1 MKKTWTEQ
9 AIAKLKKFGKKNK
22 VCKFFA
28 KLAIYIVVAV
38 HALVFYAMGNAK
50 RFGGVAVVWLLFVV
64 SCSFAL
70 PGNVEST
77 FAMAGANEFGENPAS
92 DRENEIQ
99 AILAGEE
106 AVLDDNDVIDGYE
119 DAQISNA
126 NVDVYSIED
135 ILDEDTAA
143 VQTKSKEELDVSSIV
158 LNKDDWKLIL
168 INKHHPVPDGY
179 EFELGTIKGNMKC
192 DARIL
197 DSLLQMMQAAKEDG
211 IDLMVCSPYRDLNR
225 QKVLFERKIK
235 AYMNKGLSYLEAYQV
250 SSQAVTVPGASEHQI
265 GLALDIV
272 CNTYQSLND
281 GFGETE
287 AGKWLYDNAY
297 QFGFIQRYPQG
308 KEYITGIM
316 YEPWHYRYVGVEAAT
331 IIKQNDITL
340 EELVEGL

>member
-9 AIAKLKKFGKKNK
+9 AIVKLKKFGKKNK
-22 VCKFFA
+22 VCKLLA
-28 KLAIYIVVAV
+28 MLAIYIVVAV
-38 HALVFYAMGNAK
+38 HALIFYAIGNAK
-50 RFGGVAVVWLLFVV
+50 RFGGIAVVWLLFVV

-70 PGNVEST
+70 PGSVETT
-77 FAMAGANEFGENPAS
+77 FAMTGTEELGEASAS

-99 AILAGEE
+99 AILDGEE
-106 AVLDDNDVIDGYE
+106 ALLDDNDVIDGYE
-119 DAQISNA
+119 DAQLNNSD
-126 NVDVYSIED
+126 VDLYSIED
-135 ILDEDTAA
+135 ILDKDTT
-143 VQTKSKEELDVSSIV
+143 VQAKTEGQEVDVNSIV

-168 INKHHPVPDGY
+168 INKHHPVPEGY

-197 DSLLQMMQAAKEDG
+197 DSLLQMMQAAKKDG
-211 IDLMVCSPYRDLNR
+211 VDLVVCSPYRDLNR

-235 AYMNKGLSYLEAYQV
+235 AYMDKGLSYLEAYQV

-287 AGKWLYDNAY
+287 AGKWLYENAY

-331 IIKQNDITL
+331 IIKQKNITL